1 MKKVIFALAL
11 LAAFSFS
18 AKAQEFT
25 PYPYVQLQGGV
36 SYDFGNASF
45 PKLLSPAAQIA
56 VGYQFVDCWS
66 VRLAVNGWQG
76 KHTSEKTNTLY
87 GYMFVQPNV
96 DLVLDWGAGLF
107 GWRDDRPATV
117 YTFFGVG
124 TAIGLENGKAQ
135 DLAAAGESFP
145 LLWQP
150 VKAFWNTRSGIGTDI
165 RLTDRM
171 ALNFEFDAQFYPE
184 SFNSRYNPKV
194 AAGPDFHFA
203 LLGGLKFN
211 LGWRPKKAKPV
222 VAPATYQPR
231 NEPKKQEPKKEYREE
246 PAKQQPAEQPIYQGA
261 DVDIFFDL
269 NKSVIRDDQVNTASS
284 ATCATPRTPRSS
296 WTATPTSR
304 PATPRSTR
312 SSPSSASGSD
322 KVSAPSKKRPAKLAS
337 RFFQYSLSPKISVPI
352 RTIVAPCRTATG
364 QSPDIPMDSSVKVS
378 RSSGCSSRIR
388 LNSASIRAK
397 SASITPSSSVFVAIP
412 MRPLI
417 RT

>member
-45 PKLLSPAAQIA
+45 PKLLS
-56 VGYQFVDCWS
+56 
-66 VRLAVNGWQG
+66 
-76 KHTSEKTNTLY
+76 KTNTLY
-87 GYMFVQPNV
+87 GYKFVQPNV

-211 LGWRPKKAKPV
+211 LGWRPKKAKPA
-222 VAPATYQPR
+222 VAPASYQPR

-269 NKSVIRDDQVNTASS
+269 NKSVIRDDQVNTLNRLVSYMRN
-284 ATCATPRTPRSS
+284 TPDAKVKLDGYADKQTGNAEINQELSEQRVIAVRQYLVSRGIDQS
-296 WTATPTSR
+296 RISTA
-304 PATPRSTR
+304 AH
-312 SSPSSASGSD
+312 GD
-322 KVSAPSKKRPAKLAS
+322 KVQP
-337 RFFQYSLSPKISVPI
+337 F
-352 RTIVAPCRTATG
+352 
-364 QSPDIPMDSSVKVS
+364 
-378 RSSGCSSRIR
+378 SGAQNRAVTCRIR
-388 LNSASIRAK
+388 
-397 SASITPSSSVFVAIP
+397 
-412 MRPLI
+412 
-417 RT
+417 